1 MAVRIDNL
9 AFRWS
14 PGGPAV
20 LDIPELEI
28 ADGAQ
33 VLITGPSG
41 SGKTSLLNILS
52 GITLP
57 NSGNVEILN
66 TDMRTLSAAARDA
79 FRADHIGVIFQ
90 MFNLIPYL
98 SVTENVMLACTFSA
112 ARRDRAAG
120 AGGITEQAHRLL
132 TSLGLAPDTFGS
144 RRVDALSIGQQQRVA
159 AARALIGNPGLVIA
173 DEPTSALDAANRQS
187 FIDLVSNACRD
198 CGATLIVVSH
208 DEALFPF
215 FDHRIDMTSLNARA
229 LSGEPIS

>member
-9 AFRWS
+9 EFRWT
-14 PGGPAV
+14 PGGPPV

-33 VLITGPSG
+33 VLVTGPSG

-52 GITLP
+52 GISVP
-57 NSGNVEILN
+57 ARGDVRILGA
-66 TDMRTLSAAARDA
+66 DMRAMRASARDA
-79 FRADHIGVIFQ
+79 FRAEHIGVIFQ

-98 SVTENVMLACTFSA
+98 SVTENVLMACTFATRRRQRIGSA
-112 ARRDRAAG
+112 ADAVA
-120 AGGITEQAHRLL
+120 QAHALL
-132 TSLGLAPDTFGS
+132 SSLGLPPETFGT

-159 AARALIGNPGLVIA
+159 AARALIGSPGLVIA

-187 FIDLVSNACRD
+187 FIDLVSGACRD

-215 FDHRIDMTSLNARA
+215 FDQRIDMTVLNAA
-229 LSGEPIS
+229 VLAGGQVS

>member
-9 AFRWS
+9 RFRWS
-14 PGGPAV
+14 ADGPVV
-20 LDIPELEI
+20 LNI
-28 ADGAQ
+28 ANLAIEDGAQ

-52 GITLP
+52 GIAVPETG
-57 NSGNVEILN
+57 SIDILDA
-66 TDMRTLSAAARDA
+66 DMRAMPASARDS

-98 SVTENVMLACTFSA
+98 SVIENVMLACTFSKM
-112 ARRDRAAG
+112 RRDRSDD
-120 AGGITEQAHRLL
+120 AGGVREQANNLL
-132 TSLGLAPDTFGS
+132 TALGLPPADFGS

-173 DEPTSALDAANRQS
+173 DEPTSALDSANRRA
-187 FIDLVSNACRD
+187 FIDLVSSACRNL
-198 CGATLIVVSH
+198 GATLIVVSH

-215 FDHRIDMTSLNARA
+215 FDNRIDMQQLNSAA
-229 LSGEPIS
+229 SAAAHIA